1 MMKSFLITASIFFG
15 ICLIYIL
22 MMLPATGNYFTYIL
36 DDAYIH
42 LAVAKNFAH
51 HGVWGVTPY
60 AFSSSSSSP
69 VFTFIISILISVFGN
84 HALIP
89 LIFNIVVCGLLI
101 AVLVRYYS
109 YFLDQNKHIV
119 IACLFTLFL
128 PVLHVQ
134 VMSGMEHVLQTFVI
148 AVNIYSFQRWAQDDF
163 KMGLYAYWFY
173 FTILL
178 LGLIRFE
185 SMFYF
190 VSLSLVFFL
199 TRNFKNALWV
209 LICGFVPIM
218 IFGYFN
224 YHRSGYFFPNSV
236 VVKGTLIDFSGN
248 VLAQITDIILKKLLF
263 NITFYKI
270 GLFPLLIGGVFMYKD
285 YKGKLSFRSAISGNF
300 LFIAFG
306 LTLMMHCLFGEIRS
320 IFRYEAYLLVAFSMV
335 LIPKLLSYFRKP
347 WSAFKMNPVTGMFII
362 ANVLLLVYKCNYS
375 HALILNGSA
384 NIYQQQIQ
392 SARFLNRY
400 YNTSK
405 VVANDI
411 GAITYFTEIHLLDF
425 VGLGSM
431 ELVDFKIR
439 KKGFDDEVEKFLT
452 DYTRAHNY
460 QLAIAYEEWLDG
472 HPPKNWK
479 KVAALEVKS
488 DNAVLGFKR
497 LFIYSIDPETKDA
510 LVQNVKAFDWDDNV
524 TVTMIQ

>member
-1 MMKSFLITASIFFG
+1 MMKSFLITAAIFFG
-15 ICLIYIL
+15 ICLAYIL
-22 MMLPATGNYFTYIL
+22 MMLSVTENYFTYIL

-42 LAVAKNFAH
+42 LAVAKNFAL
-51 HGVWGVTPY
+51 HGVWGVTKY

-69 VFTFIISILISVFGN
+69 VFTFILSILISVFGN

-89 LIFNIVVCGLLI
+89 LVFNIIVCGLLI
-101 AVLVRYYS
+101 IILTRYYS
-109 YFLDQNKHIV
+109 NFLHPAKHV
-119 IACLFTLFL
+119 VGACLFTLFIS
-128 PVLHVQ
+128 VLHVQ
-134 VMSGMEHVLQTFVI
+134 VMSGMEHVLQVFVV
-148 AVNIYSFQRWAQDDF
+148 AVNIYCFQHWIKGNF
-163 KMGLYAYWFY
+163 KMNLHAYWFY
-173 FTILL
+173 FTVLL

-190 VSLSLVFFL
+190 LSLAFVFL
-199 TRNFKNALWV
+199 LVRNFKNAV
-209 LICGFVPIM
+209 LVLLFGFIPIVV
-218 IFGYFN
+218 FGYFN

-248 VLAQITDIILKKLLF
+248 VLTQITDIILKKLLL

-270 GLFPLLIGGVFMYKD
+270 GLFPLLIGGALMYKD
-285 YKGKLSFRSAISGNF
+285 YKSKPDFRSVISGNF
-300 LFIAFG
+300 LFIALG
-306 LTLMMHCLFGEIRS
+306 LTLIMHCLFGEIRS
-320 IFRYEAYLLVAFSMV
+320 IFRYEAYLLIAFSMV
-335 LIPKLLSYFRKP
+335 LIPRLLSYFIKP
-347 WSAFKMNPVTGMFII
+347 WSAFKTGPIIGIFII
-362 ANVLLLVYKCNYS
+362 ANALLLIYKCNYS

-384 NIYQQQIQ
+384 NIYEQQIQ

-439 KKGFDDEVEKFLT
+439 KKTFDDDTEEFLSN
-452 DYTRAHNY
+452 YTRDQNY

-472 HPPKNWK
+472 HTPQNWK

-497 LFIYSIDPETKDA
+497 LFIYSIDPQTRNALIQNIKDFHW
-510 LVQNVKAFDWDDNV
+510 NKDV
-524 TVTMIQ
+524 TVTMIK